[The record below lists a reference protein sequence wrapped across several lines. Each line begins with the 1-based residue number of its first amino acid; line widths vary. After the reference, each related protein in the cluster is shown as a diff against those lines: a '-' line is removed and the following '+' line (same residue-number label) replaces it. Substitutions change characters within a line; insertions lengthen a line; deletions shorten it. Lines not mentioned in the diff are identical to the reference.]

1 MISMSQVFGT
11 SKSAHKVSSRSV
23 SSCVTEIAPTGGVA
37 ATANTLTPVVGKTVC
52 TFYCSVAGVFRITLG
67 LNGVAALEPSEANTP
82 RGNGILIPLIA
93 GHTVMFMS
101 EDSADLITSLS
112 YKSTTI
118 TGTVYVNFFNA

>member
-1 MISMSQVFGT
+1 MITSYQVFGSSEAT
-11 SKSAHKVSSRSV
+11 LKLSSRSIGT
-23 SSCVTEIAPTGGVA
+23 CVTEIATTGGVA
-37 ATANTLTPVVGKTVC
+37 TTANTFTPAAGKTAC

-67 LNGVAALEPSEANTP
+67 LNGVAALEPADTNTT

-93 GHTVMFMS
+93 GHMVMFIS

-118 TGTVYVNFFNA
+118 TGTVYVNFFNT